1 MRKPLLGLFCC
12 FLTVTAAYA
21 DQATVPNTFSAG
33 TPAKAA
39 EVNENFAALANVLK
53 GMSRYSLYQNG
64 KKIATPIILTLM
76 KIDATGYLV
85 APLKNK
91 NSSDVYLR
99 GYPSLEPLFIS
110 YDCTGAAYTDQTIKE
125 DLMLSEHGVVFHG
138 GNGKAYTMSLPASP
152 TSGITIN
159 SLMHNGSCYVRKD
172 LSWFQAQ
179 PPSANCYYDQ
189 NYGPFILNGATTCA
203 NVYYSRLISSASTSL
218 YLIQENNYLTT
229 GIQTTSCYNS
239 ITGKPAVCV
248 LNGEMKYE

>member
-1 MRKPLLGLFCC
+1 MRKPLLGLFYC

-21 DQATVPNTFSAG
+21 DPATVPNTFSAG

-91 NSSDVYLR
+91 NSSDVYVR

-110 YDCTGAAYTDQTIKE
+110 NDCSGAAYTDQTIKE
-125 DLMLSEHGVVFHG
+125 DLMLSEHGVIFHG
-138 GNGKAYTMSLPASP
+138 GNGKAYIMGLPASP
-152 TSGITIN
+152 TTGITIN
-159 SLMHNGSCYVRKD
+159 SLVHEGSCYVRKD
-172 LSWFQAQ
+172 LSWFEAQ
-179 PPSANCYYDQ
+179 PPSANCYYGPDYLPFILKGAATCSN
-189 NYGPFILNGATTCA
+189 NYGPWGIPST
-203 NVYYSRLISSASTSL
+203 SASL
-218 YLIQENNYLTT
+218 YLVQENNSLTT
-229 GIQTTSCYNS
+229 GIQTTSCFDS